1 VSNFATAWDMLRF
14 DGAAFNTLGGA
25 GQFSAGDGRFFAA
38 AGASAAHDADDRL
51 VYNTSTGQLYYDADG
66 QGGADAQLV
75 ATIQG
80 APAVAAADIW
90 VI

>member
-1 VSNFATAWDMLRF
+1 MRFDSSAFTALGGPGHFAT
-14 DGAAFNTLGGA
+14 
-25 GQFSAGDGRFFAA
+25 GDARFFAG
-38 AGASAAHDADDRL
+38 AGASAGHDADDRI

-66 QGGADAQLV
+66 AGGADAQLV

-80 APAVAAADIW
+80 AGAVAAADIW